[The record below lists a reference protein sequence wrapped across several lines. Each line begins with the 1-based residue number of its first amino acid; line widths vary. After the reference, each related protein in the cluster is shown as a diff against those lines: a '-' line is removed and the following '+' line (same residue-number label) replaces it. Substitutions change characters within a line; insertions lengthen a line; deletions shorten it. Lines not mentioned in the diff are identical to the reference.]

1 MAALED
7 QGAATD
13 GASDPLLV
21 AGARDNMPQA
31 AANGR
36 DGMLQAAADDSGYV
50 PLAPAYEP
58 DGMAQLKS
66 VDASADADSS
76 FAPGVESVDALTDMG
91 QDASLADAAAG
102 IVACAAWH

>member
-21 AGARDNMPQA
+21 AGARDDEPQA
-31 AANGR
+31 AASGR
-36 DGMLQAAADDSGYV
+36 DVMLQAAADDSGNV
-50 PLAPAYEP
+50 PLAPAYER
-58 DGMAQLKS
+58 DGLAQLEA
-66 VDASADADSS
+66 VDAGADADSS
-76 FAPGVESVDALTDMG
+76 LAPGVESVDALSDMG
-91 QDASLADAAAG
+91 QDASLRDAAAG